1 MIAKATSII
10 HTQTILA
17 THRVMTVMATII
29 IHIQMTL
36 VTLPATTVMVISIL
50 HIQMISET
58 QPSMYIKV
66 DNLRNAGVQHVLRK
80 ISNMQR
86 YDTKKIQDVVSSL
99 KGVKAASFSNKEGLI
114 DLKKSTETCRIVDTL
129 ILPLYYIWD
138 HCCHRNLDELSF
150 EEHLRKAYQKFL
162 QNPLTNTW
170 ELYLFVSIKTPFKNE
185 FGKKNLSKELKEI
198 YNQFLENK

>member
-1 MIAKATSII
+1 
-10 HTQTILA
+10 
-17 THRVMTVMATII
+17 
-29 IHIQMTL
+29 
-36 VTLPATTVMVISIL
+36 
-50 HIQMISET
+50 MISET

-138 HCCHRNLDELSF
+138 HCCHRNLDKLSF

-185 FGKKNLSKELKEI
+185 LGKKNLSKEIIEI
-198 YNQFLENK
+198 YNQLLKEK